1 MFHPYIRTTEDT
13 VMKRLRM
20 PSMNREGKTLL
31 QNGAYSRL
39 PLPVRGKPKGPY
51 LCLCVTSWRQS
62 ERTHKKQVTVLRWC

>member
-1 MFHPYIRTTEDT
+1 
-13 VMKRLRM
+13 
-20 PSMNREGKTLL
+20 MNREGKTLL

-51 LCLCVTSWRQS
+51 LYLCVTSWRQS